1 MAALLAFDPVPP
13 DATLR
18 YEVPVVDRGAGRPG
32 DSIGPGAEPCPDH
45 VVDLYGTRPGDGPP
59 VRVVAL
65 HGGFW
70 RAAYDRAHLSPA
82 AAALA
87 AAGLPVALV
96 EYRRVGAG
104 GGWPAT
110 GEDVRAALDALAAV
124 GLVGPGGPD
133 DQGFMLLG
141 HSAGGHLALWAA
153 CRAIGPERGRSGPA
167 AGPRGVVAVAPVA
180 DLADAVRTGL
190 GDGAAS
196 ALLGAGPGGT
206 PDPALLADA
215 DPAAHP
221 PPAVPVTLVHGTEDG
236 QVPFD
241 RSERWCARRPADRLV
256 PLPDTGH
263 YAPITP
269 GTPAFARLLDTVRD
283 LLGAGP
289 GE

>member
-1 MAALLAFDPVPP
+1 MAETGRDAEEIAALLALDPVPP

-18 YEVPVVDRGAGRPG
+18 YGEDH
-32 DSIGPGAEPCPDH
+32 PDQ
-45 VVDLYGTRPGDGPP
+45 VVDLYGTRPGEGPP

-70 RAAYDRAHLSPA
+70 RAAHDRAHLSPA

-104 GGWPAT
+104 GGWPVT
-110 GEDVRAALDALAAV
+110 GEDVCAALDALDGLEAPPAADPI
-124 GLVGPGGPD
+124 GADDGGSV
-133 DQGFMLLG
+133 LLG

-153 CRAIGPERGRSGPA
+153 CRALAPERERRRERGGPV
-167 AGPRGVVAVAPVA
+167 AGARGVVAVAPVA

-190 GDGAAS
+190 GDGAAT
-196 ALLGAGPGGT
+196 ALLGAGPGGA

-221 PPAVPVTLVHGTEDG
+221 PPAVPVVSVHGTEDG

-241 RSERWCARRPADRLV
+241 RSERWRARRPADRLV
-256 PLPDTGH
+256 PLPGTGH

-269 GTPAFARLLDTVRD
+269 GTPAFARLLDTVGE
-283 LLGAGP
+283 LLGTAP